1 MDPFILAAATAI
13 VSSMATEAWQQ
24 ARSAVG
30 QLWRR
35 VHPERVAAID
45 GDLVEVRSEVLAA
58 REGGDGST
66 EQDLAAEW
74 ALKLRRLL
82 TAGEGSDPGLRDEL
96 QRVLDEE
103 LKPLLPP
110 SEQAR
115 VTQITMTAH
124 ASGHGRVYQAGRDQ
138 RISGA

>member
-24 ARSAVG
+24 ARSAVSR
-30 QLWRR
+30 LWRR
-35 VHPERVAAID
+35 ARPEGVPAID
-45 GDLVEVRSEVLAA
+45 GELAEVRGEVLAA
-58 REGGDGST
+58 RKAGDEST

-82 TAGEGSDPGLRDEL
+82 TAGDPGLRDEL
-96 QRVLDEE
+96 QRLLDEE
-103 LKPLLPP
+103 LTPLLPL

-115 VTQITMTAH
+115 VTQIAMTAH
-124 ASGHGRVYQAGRDQ
+124 ASGHGRIYQAGRDQ
-138 RISGA
+138 HITGT